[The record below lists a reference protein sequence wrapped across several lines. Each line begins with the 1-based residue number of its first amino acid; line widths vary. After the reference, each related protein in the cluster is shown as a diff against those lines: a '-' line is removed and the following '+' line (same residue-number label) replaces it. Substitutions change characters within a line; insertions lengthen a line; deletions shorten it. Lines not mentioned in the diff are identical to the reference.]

1 MIVVGVNE
9 DKYSS
14 DINIVFSDAP
24 SVHDL
29 LRGRLLV
36 VSSVHISC
44 LGCYFFVWKAAPA
57 LVIGDN
63 LLYLHVT

>member
-24 SVHDL
+24 GVHDL

-36 VSSVHISC
+36 VGSVHISC
-44 LGCYFFVWKAAPA
+44 LGCYFF
-57 LVIGDN
+57 
-63 LLYLHVT
+63 